1 MEEVDPCTPAG
12 EEGFEDEEGEEDE
25 EAPRSLAAA
34 AADEKVEEEDEE
46 DDEVDLEAPRPV
58 VEDEGREELEGTVF
72 LAREE
77 RMVSCSLR
85 NTATFSGDT
94 VQGPDPSARSSWV
107 RSAEYAAS

>member
-1 MEEVDPCTPAG
+1 M
-12 EEGFEDEEGEEDE
+12 
-25 EAPRSLAAA
+25 AAA
-34 AADEKVEEEDEE
+34 AADEKVEEEDED
-46 DDEVDLEAPRPV
+46 DDEEDLEAPV

-94 VQGPDPSARSSWV
+94 VQGPDPSARSSCV